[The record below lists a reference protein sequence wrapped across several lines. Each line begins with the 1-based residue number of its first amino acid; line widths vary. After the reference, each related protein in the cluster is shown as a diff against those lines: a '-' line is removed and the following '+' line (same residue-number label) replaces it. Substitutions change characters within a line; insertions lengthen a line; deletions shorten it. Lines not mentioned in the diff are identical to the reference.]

1 MCNECNSSATICSP
15 ATECSC
21 PVKDLSTDCVQYTGD
36 DLACSG
42 IKKGTILTEF
52 LQQLDEFVCNAI
64 SQSAVGYVPYTGAVT
79 GVDLGNF
86 DMKVQGITIGKGKF
100 YDHSLVIGEL
110 AGGNSGIG
118 GSGNL
123 AIGYKALFSGLQACY
138 QNFAIGHETLSKNTI
153 GQANMAVG
161 YAALT
166 ENITGNGNTAIGRNA
181 MKNATSPENCNAI
194 GNGALIFADVTEAST
209 ANGFLSLAGN
219 SGNENTAMGAT
230 SGWGNGLGFTPGT
243 SPGTGIGNSMFGNA
257 AMASL
262 ADGNFNV
269 AVGHSAAGF
278 LTNGEENVA
287 IGYLAGHQGVAT
299 VGNVAVG
306 ARALQSNTTGNH
318 NTVVGWGAQA
328 SNVDECVVLGREA
341 AATADNQFVVGSTL
355 YPAGMLSTETNTS
368 TKVWNVIINGV
379 PQKILLA

>member
-1 MCNECNSSATICSP
+1 MCDKCNSSATICSP

-52 LQQLDEFVCNAI
+52 LQQLDEFICGAI

-79 GVDLGNF
+79 NVNLGNF

-100 YDHSLVIGEL
+100 YDNSLVIGEE
-110 AGGNSGIG
+110 AGGNAAIG

-123 AIGYKALFSGLQACY
+123 AIGYRALYSGLQACY
-138 QNFAIGHETLSKNTI
+138 QNFAIGHEALSKNTV

-161 YAALT
+161 YTALK
-166 ENITGNGNTAIGRNA
+166 ENISGNGNTAFGRGA
-181 MKNATSPENCNAI
+181 MKNATSAENCSAV
-194 GNGALIFADVTEAST
+194 GNGALIFAEETESST

-219 SGNENTAMGAT
+219 TGDNNTAMGHT
-230 SGWGNGLGFTPGT
+230 SGWGNGLGFNPGTTPGT
-243 SPGTGIGNSMFGNA
+243 GQGNSIFGA
-257 AMASL
+257 SAMANL
-262 ADGNFNV
+262 IDGNLNV
-269 AVGHSAAGF
+269 AIGLSAAAS

-287 IGYLAGHQGVAT
+287 IGYLAGYQGIAT
-299 VGNVAVG
+299 TGNVAVG
-306 ARALQSNTTGNH
+306 SRALQTNVTGNH

-328 SNVDECVVLGREA
+328 TNVDECVVLGREA
-341 AATADNQFVVGSTL
+341 VATDSNQFVVGSTS
-355 YPAGMLSTETNTS
+355 YPAGMLSTETHTS